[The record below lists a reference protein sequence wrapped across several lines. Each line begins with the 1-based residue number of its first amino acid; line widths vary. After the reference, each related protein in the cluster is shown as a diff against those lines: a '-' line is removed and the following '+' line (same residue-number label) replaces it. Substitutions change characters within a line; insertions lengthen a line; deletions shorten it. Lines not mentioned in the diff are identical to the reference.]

1 MVMARRYRM
10 TPRRREALR
19 KAQAASARKRS
30 RGRRKAVL
38 RGVGFAGLVAGAS
51 VAGVAIGTRMRQ
63 SSKPRSRPSS
73 GPGKELDLIR
83 VGPTRS
89 GSNWG
94 IVGRPV
100 TRTLVTKGKRK
111 KKYLNYIESEQARLK
126 HISSLDKK
134 AFQARRR
141 YHTRRRLGL
150 RGRPPK
156 NG

>member
-1 MVMARRYRM
+1 MARTRRYRM

-19 KAQAASARKRS
+19 KAQAASARKRR
-30 RGRRKAVL
+30 RGARKRILA
-38 RGVGFAGLVAGAS
+38 GVGIAGALAGAS
-51 VAGVAIGTRMRQ
+51 VAGVAISTRMRQ
-63 SSKPRSRPSS
+63 SSKPKRVST

-83 VGPTRS
+83 VGPIKS

-100 TRTLVTKGKRK
+100 VRTVVGKTVRK
-111 KKYLNYIESEQARLK
+111 KKYPNYIESERRRLK
-126 HISSLDKK
+126 HIESLDKK

-141 YHTRRRLGL
+141 YHNRRRSGL
-150 RGRPPK
+150 SGRPPK